1 MKSVRCRCDAL
12 EARGHVEGHS
22 CTKICPRHCDQ
33 RPDWDEYFVNLAQ
46 SVSARG
52 DCRRSQVGAVIVDK
66 SRIVVA
72 TGYNGVDPGEAG
84 CLDGAC
90 PRGLKSYGEHPR
102 ALPYDGRNPCIAR
115 HAESNAIR
123 FARRARQGPRLLGAT
138 IYVTRE
144 PCIQCMEEIC
154 ISGIERWVFTD
165 AMGSNPSCDRSS
177 SPADS
182 AVLV

>member
-1 MKSVRCRCDAL
+1 MMPMPDWFLA
-12 EARGHVEGHS
+12 
-22 CTKICPRHCDQ
+22 
-33 RPDWDEYFVNLAQ
+33 RPDWDEYFIRIAHVVA
-46 SVSARG
+46 ARG
-52 DCRRSQVGAVIVDK
+52 DCRRSKVGAVIVDR

-90 PRGLKSYGEHPR
+90 PRGLRSFDEIPSGFR
-102 ALPYDGRNPCIAR
+102 YDLREAPCIAR
-115 HAESNAIR
+115 HAESNAIS

-154 ISGIERWVFTD
+154 ISGIERWVFED
-165 AMGSNPSCDRSS
+165 AMGSDPAS
-177 SPADS
+177 SPRSCPTDRPT
-182 AVLV
+182 LI